1 MVVFFRQDFGL
12 ALSKREGF
20 PSADLHL
27 PHEEEPDAD
36 QEDHGKQIDENLKE
50 GSIAF
55 LLRIDDDSFL
65 SENFYHLRV
74 FGYIGLECLAVHI
87 LPGDVSA
94 LSFHFSDLSVFHGN
108 NEIRIVLIRNRLA
121 GFGIKEL
128 EEEDQNDKN
137 NSPENQIL
145 SNWTQRICL
154 RWSSK
159 TSHQQF
165 QDRLNIFNDIKLT

>member
-1 MVVFFRQDFGL
+1 MLFFGQDFGL

-20 PSADLHL
+20 PSTDLHL
-27 PHEEEPDAD
+27 PHEEKPDAD

-55 LLRIDDDSFL
+55 FLCIDDHSLL

-87 LPGDVSA
+87 LPGDVST
-94 LSFHFSDLSVFHGN
+94 LSLHFSDLAVFHCN
-108 NEIRIVLIRNRLA
+108 NEIRIVLIQNRLA

-128 EEEDQNDKN
+128 EKEDQNDKN
-137 NSPENQIL
+137 NSQKTRFLVIGLNELASGGLLRPRTN
-145 SNWTQRICL
+145 SFRI
-154 RWSSK
+154 
-159 TSHQQF
+159 
-165 QDRLNIFNDIKLT
+165 D